1 MMLKSVLDSLEKS
14 DKDRMIYAFNNHF
27 GQYVL
32 LLNNKFIA
40 VNLISNNFIV
50 EERSGVWTYGT
61 IKER

>member
-1 MMLKSVLDSLEKS
+1 MMLKSVLDSLEKL